1 MPRYRK
7 RKKRPLK
14 VILKSALTGK
24 AVWVSHDRTYKTEWE
39 AYKKACRKE
48 ITRMRSW
55 GYMVARRKNNI
66 LHFLAKLTESLP
78 ILGDIP
84 KEKRDA
90 AKALTQLADTEPLKQ
105 SDFYDHIREER
116 RQRENA
122 KKREK
127 RWQEKYGKQNIQN
140 TNYDK

>member
-14 VILKSALTGK
+14 VILKSAITGK

-66 LHFLAKLTESLP
+66 LHFLAK
-78 ILGDIP
+78 LGDIP

-140 TNYDK
+140 MNYDK